1 MKQQHQTTKGAKMK
15 NKFYE
20 FKNITATSAD
30 LYIYGEIVE
39 ENWEKW
45 DDDSGISLTEFKQEL
60 DKLGG
65 ILDLNIYINSVGGS
79 VFASSTMV
87 SLIERLKLQGTKVH
101 TYVDGLCASASTF
114 ILFAGDDVNLYDNSI
129 VMIHKPMT
137 MAYGNADEI
146 QKTVDTLNK
155 IQDGV
160 MLPLYEK
167 KAKVSR
173 EELNKLIN
181 DETWL
186 DAKEANEIFNVN
198 LLNQAKQVT
207 ASISD
212 KFKNV
217 YKHIPT
223 ALMNETPAPK
233 TEDENQASEAQKA
246 EQTPNEQEQ
255 MEKTAEVAKTEPQT
269 ENVQAVDYS
278 AFENTI
284 NNLKKGGI

>member
-1 MKQQHQTTKGAKMK
+1 MK

-45 DDDSGISLTEFKQEL
+45 DEDSGISLTEFKEEL
-60 DKLGG
+60 DQLNG
-65 ILDLNIYINSVGGS
+65 IMDLNIYINSVGGS

-87 SLIERLKLQGTKVH
+87 SLLERLKLQGTKVH

-146 QKTVDTLNK
+146 QKIIDTLNK
-155 IQDGV
+155 IQDSV

-167 KAKVSR
+167 KAKVGR

-181 DETWL
+181 DETWF
-186 DAKEANEIFNVN
+186 DAKEASEIFNVN

-223 ALMNETPAPK
+223 ALISATNA
-233 TEDENQASEAQKA
+233 ENQAPEAQKTEEA
-246 EQTPNEQEQ
+246 PKEQEQ
-255 MEKTAEVAKTEPQT
+255 VQNTAEVAKNEPQPQT
-269 ENVQAVDYS
+269 VQTVDYS
-278 AFENTI
+278 MFENTI
-284 NNLKKGGI
+284 NNLKKGGN